1 MDWEKLNGGWWPAGY
16 LAGLRRRACVDA
28 TLIRL
33 SMEQQL
39 PEWLRAP
46 PQRSSMALLQFL
58 PSSSVTS
65 RIEQFE
71 HLTSSAG
78 SRESSSRAMLGGEMS
93 SVSVTRPFS
102 VPVPCTLCSESRQGI
117 HFDDTSSESESPS
130 KAFLLLLLLLFVLA
144 VAKLISKGIPSLDPF
159 GFHSTSIAVNLWH
172 QHSTFKPNIF
182 KKLLLTNQ
190 KCSRSS

>member
-1 MDWEKLNGGWWPAGY
+1 
-16 LAGLRRRACVDA
+16 
-28 TLIRL
+28 
-33 SMEQQL
+33 MEHQL

-46 PQRSSMALLQFL
+46 PQRSSMALLHFL

-71 HLTSSAG
+71 HLTSS
-78 SRESSSRAMLGGEMS
+78 SSSRPMLGGEMRS
-93 SVSVTRPFS
+93 LSVTRPFS

-130 KAFLLLLLLLFVLA
+130 KAFLLLLLLLLLFVLA

-172 QHSTFKPNIF
+172 QHS
-182 KKLLLTNQ
+182 NQ
-190 KCSRSS
+190 IYLRSSY